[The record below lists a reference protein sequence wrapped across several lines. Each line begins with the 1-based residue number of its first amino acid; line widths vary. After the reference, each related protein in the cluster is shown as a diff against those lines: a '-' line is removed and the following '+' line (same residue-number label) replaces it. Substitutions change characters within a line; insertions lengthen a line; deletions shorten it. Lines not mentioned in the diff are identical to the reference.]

1 MKLLAVLS
9 PLVLSLQERSRLEPS
24 RLELRR
30 REPARRRLAVLYKPG
45 PHRPGAR
52 RTPAEAA
59 PEPELGLIGPGARLG
74 QRRVPL
80 DYDGAAITPTG
91 CANCINVSQLF

>member
-59 PEPELGLIGPGARLG
+59 PEPELGLRTRSQVQVR
-74 QRRVPL
+74 QRHWPRRTL
-80 DYDGAAITPTG
+80 GAAEGSP
-91 CANCINVSQLF
+91 